1 MTADDGTALRAYH
14 ERTKH
19 SVARLRS
26 EPHVLDWDNQPRPF
40 KVYPDLSPIPLPT
53 DLAGSQTLALDT
65 IRDAASSTAP
75 ALDLRAIARL
85 LYFSAGVLRRRTYPG
100 GEIFFRAA
108 ACTGALYH
116 IDVYLACRDLP
127 DLAAGVYH
135 FGPHDLALRR
145 LRDGDH
151 RGALVEATAD
161 DPAVR
166 SAPVVLL
173 LTSTFW
179 RNAWKYRARTYRHCY
194 WDSGTLLANLLAV
207 AAAVG
212 IPAHVVTGF
221 VDATANQLLDVDP
234 TREATLALVALG
246 SDATAPPVSPP
257 LDALDLATLPLSR
270 HEVDQP
276 LVREA
281 HAASSLASTAAVRA
295 WRNAPA
301 TAQREEASAGVRVP
315 LAPLPSAVVPEPIE
329 AVILRRG
336 STRRFPRTPIA
347 LDQLATI
354 VDCATRG
361 VPLDVEVRPDLYVI
375 AHAVDGLEPGAYAC
389 EPDGRALR
397 LLRPGDLR
405 VGRRASRTGSG
416 SRRPTPPRTSTGSSI
431 SRTSS
436 AASATAATAPPS
448 SPPRSPAAAPTSPP
462 TPSASAPPASPSST
476 TTSPP
481 SSPPTPPAK
490 PSCFSWPS
498 AAARPVPRRERRR
511 PVQASAERRPRRTA
525 DQRRE
530 ELTEHP
536 VSAGPRTP
544 CPAGRS

>member
-1 MTADDGTALRAYH
+1 MVDADGTALRAYH

-26 EPHVLDWDNQPRPF
+26 EPHMLDWENQPRPF

-53 DLAGSQTLALDT
+53 DLAGSQTLALDA

-75 ALDLRAIARL
+75 ALDLRTIARL

-100 GEIFFRAA
+100 GEIYFRAA

-179 RNAWKYRARTYRHCY
+179 RNAWKYRARTYRHCF
-194 WDSGTLLANLLAV
+194 WDAGTLLANLLAV
-207 AAAVG
+207 TAAVG

-221 VDATANQLLDVDP
+221 VDATANRLLDVDP
-234 TREATLALVALG
+234 TREATLELVALG
-246 SDATAPPVSPP
+246 SDAPPPSASPP

-301 TAQREEASAGVRVP
+301 MPRREEASAGVRVP
-315 LAPLPSAVVPEPIE
+315 LAPLPSAVVPQPIE

-354 VDCATRG
+354 IDCATRG

-375 AHAVDGLEPGAYAC
+375 AHAVDGLDPGAYAC
-389 EPDGRALR
+389 EPDGCALR

-405 VGRRASRTGSG
+405 SVAGHLGLGQDLPADAAANLYWLVDLEDVFRRLGDRGYRAAQLTAAIAGGRTYLAAYALGLGATGLTFFDDDVTAFLSPDAAGKAVMFLMAIGRRGGRDAIRSM
-416 SRRPTPPRTSTGSSI
+416 
-431 SRTSS
+431 
-436 AASATAATAPPS
+436 AP
-448 SPPRSPAAAPTSPP
+448 
-462 TPSASAPPASPSST
+462 
-476 TTSPP
+476 
-481 SSPPTPPAK
+481 
-490 PSCFSWPS
+490 
-498 AAARPVPRRERRR
+498 E
-511 PVQASAERRPRRTA
+511 
-525 DQRRE
+525 
-530 ELTEHP
+530 
-536 VSAGPRTP
+536 
-544 CPAGRS
+544 